1 MYPGWNA
8 LQEMMKKQRESQQK
22 LAKKYGAGKKSGFE
36 ASAAAM
42 LEQFEGLED
51 GDDDSM
57 GG

>member
-1 MYPGWNA
+1 
-8 LQEMMKKQRESQQK
+8 MKKQRESQQK